1 MENLNVC
8 KLENQI
14 AKSLKY
20 KSVWMLMKIL
30 CIVCCLL
37 IWLKTFEGSILI
49 CIFGFLFFFT
59 DKDMNDIDPD
69 DMCDDAM
76 GSDIDGSETDSKMS
90 DSKRNGEGKS
100 GGSSKPRR

>member
-14 AKSLKY
+14 AKS
-20 KSVWMLMKIL
+20 SMKIL